1 MTNKM
6 EQRRTKNPDPGQIKK
21 DSGISSSASRSNAK
35 YWESKLR
42 RRMRKDSAGNMVQ
55 SADYNVRLCHQ
66 NQQRFIS
73 LQTANKALAAQ
84 RARDAYLLL
93 KSSGWE
99 ALWERYKIR
108 QSGNEAMTCD
118 CTVGEFF
125 GRIQTKSSIK
135 PQTFVYYRRAFC
147 QILADVFN
155 IQSGPEKFDYV
166 HGGAKKRL
174 DRILKIKLS
183 CVSKDKIESWKNETL
198 QKKVKMN
205 QSHRS
210 SICATINKVLRNAKA
225 LFAKKLLAAI
235 GFDGAFTSPFG
246 GIEFLPEGS
255 HRYTSMFDPKTIVQA
270 AESELRNSLP
280 EAFKIFIL
288 ALCAGLR
295 RNEID
300 KLLWRQVNFE
310 RRSISVQQTEYFS
323 PKTKE
328 SCSDIYLDDAVVGIL
343 KGLKTSATGQF
354 VIESD
359 INPRPNAHYQHYRC
373 DRIHKQLIA
382 WLRTHGINSNNPL
395 HTLRKE
401 YGSEICRQFG
411 LYEASRALRHS
422 SYGIT
427 ESFYVDRKVGI
438 TPKFF

>member
-1 MTNKM
+1 MTNKS
-6 EQRRTKNPDPGQIKK
+6 EHCRTENPDQGQING
-21 DSGISSSASRSNAK
+21 DQRISNSVSKSNVK
-35 YWESKLR
+35 YWESKLQKR
-42 RRMRKDSAGNMVQ
+42 SHRDSSGKFIQ
-55 SADYNVRLCHQ
+55 SPDYSVRLCHQ
-66 NQQRFIS
+66 NQQRFVS
-73 LQTANKALAAQ
+73 LQTPNRSLAAQ
-84 RARDAYLLL
+84 RARDAHLLL
-93 KSSGWE
+93 KSEGWE
-99 ALWERYKIR
+99 ALWKQYKVR
-108 QSGNEAMTCD
+108 QPNDEAVTCD

-125 GRIQTKSSIK
+125 ERIQTKSSIK

-147 QILADVFN
+147 QILADIFN
-155 IQSGPEKFDYV
+155 VQSGPEKFDYV
-166 HGGAKKRL
+166 NGGAKKRL

-183 CVSKDKIESWKNETL
+183 CVNKDKIESWKNETL

-205 QSHRS
+205 QSNRS
-210 SICATINKVLRNAKA
+210 SICATINKVIRNAKA
-225 LFAKKLLAAI
+225 LFAKKLLVAI

-255 HRYTSMFDPKTIVQA
+255 HRYTSMFDPKSLVQA
-270 AESELRNSLP
+270 AESELRDSHP

-300 KLLWRQVNFE
+300 KLLWRQVNFG

-328 SCSDIYLDDAVVGIL
+328 SCSDIYLDESVANMLKEFKASSVG
-343 KGLKTSATGQF
+343 KF
-354 VIESD
+354 VIESG
-359 INPRPNAHYQHYRC
+359 IAPRPHAHYQHYRC
-373 DRIHKQLIA
+373 DHIHKELIA
-382 WLRTHGINSNNPL
+382 WLRSHGINSNNPM

-427 ESFYVDRKVGI
+427 ESFYVDRKTGI